1 MTATP
6 RLTLLALTCAALTAC
21 SSSGGLLESDTI
33 DYKSA
38 KKSNSLEMPP
48 DLVSPRQDER
58 YAMPAGGTGAATWS
72 DYHDERNAQS
82 QRVGSEDVLVQV
94 PDMHIERSG
103 EQRWLVI
110 EHADAAKLW
119 PELRMFWEQ
128 LGFNIQTDRPD
139 IGIMETDWAEDRAK
153 IPQDFI
159 RRTIGKVFD
168 QAFSTGLRDR
178 FRTRIEIDARAPTG
192 TVNVYISHR
201 GMEEVYAD
209 KNKDRTV
216 WQPRPS
222 DPELEAEML
231 RRLMIHLGIDKQ
243 KAADKLAA
251 SAGAAAGTAAPASPV
266 QATLVAEDG
275 QPPFLRIGLDFERAW
290 RQVGVALDRSD
301 FTVEDRNREEG
312 LYYVRYIDTD
322 QARAEKG
329 FFAKLAFWRGDAPIN
344 SEFRVQLKSDGG
356 DSARTIV
363 RILNAQNQ
371 PESSE
376 TARRILSLLH
386 EKLQ

>member
-6 RLTLLALTCAALTAC
+6 RLTFLALACAALTAC
-21 SSSGGLLESDTI
+21 SSGGLLESDTI

-48 DLVSPRQDER
+48 DLVGPRQDER
-58 YAMPAGGTGAATWS
+58 YAMPAGSTGAATWS
-72 DYHDERNAQS
+72 DYRDERNAQS

-119 PELRMFWEQ
+119 PELRIFWEQ

-139 IGIMETDWAEDRAK
+139 IGILETDWAEDRAK

-178 FRTRIEIDARAPTG
+178 FRTRIEIDTRAAAG
-192 TVNVYISHR
+192 TVNVYVSHR

-209 KNKDRTV
+209 KNKDTTV

-231 RRLMIHLGIDKQ
+231 RRLMIHLGVDKQ
-243 KAADKLAA
+243 KADDKLAA
-251 SAGAAAGTAAPASPV
+251 SANSSGTASAAAPVAPV
-266 QATLVAEDG
+266 QATLVANDG
-275 QPPFLRIGLDFERAW
+275 QAPFLRIDLDFDRAW

-329 FFAKLAFWRGDAPIN
+329 FFSKLAFWRGDAPIN
-344 SEFRVQLKSDGG
+344 SEFRVQLKSDGT
-356 DSARTIV
+356 RTIV
-363 RILNAQNQ
+363 RILNAQGQ
-371 PESSE
+371 PETSE
-376 TARRILSLLH
+376 TARRILTLLH